1 MDKHLKTLIK
11 LLREIISRCDDPR
24 VIEHN
29 QKQIKSIETLMEE
42 VKMVIQGQSG
52 HIHGAAEAA
61 SNKLMESFFQ
71 ISNDSLRDVQI
82 TMNNETQ
89 ASIPDS
95 GKLQQ
100 STGKRR
106 RIDDDGKF
114 VVITSYDENAPTHIT
129 KKMVDI
135 PMVLQSSEK

>member
-1 MDKHLKTLIK
+1 
-11 LLREIISRCDDPR
+11 
-24 VIEHN
+24 
-29 QKQIKSIETLMEE
+29 
-42 VKMVIQGQSG
+42 
-52 HIHGAAEAA
+52 
-61 SNKLMESFFQ
+61 
-71 ISNDSLRDVQI
+71 
-82 TMNNETQ
+82 MNNETQ